1 MPNKYY
7 NEGWCWTF
15 LRKYAAILPL
25 WSAFGNPLRK
35 RFSNA
40 VAENNFRHN
49 KHDILGGATN
59 LKATFFID
67 KIEPRHSALKMI
79 ALSLEPFYA
88 KKVKPKAKE
97 VRAFWLKRDK
107 KKSTYFTNLRNKQLL
122 ENVGHELP
130 RVIMKSVEIWPN
142 SLPKDPKYFDISGR
156 DNVVVAKVG
165 SAELHLEDFSSE
177 LIDFLVNY
185 LKPLRLSTY
194 VSCALSTLT
203 LDGNV
208 VEAEV

>member
-1 MPNKYY
+1 M
-7 NEGWCWTF
+7 
-15 LRKYAAILPL
+15 
-25 WSAFGNPLRK
+25 
-35 RFSNA
+35 
-40 VAENNFRHN
+40 AE
-49 KHDILGGATN
+49 KGQ
-59 LKATFFID
+59 
-67 KIEPRHSALKMI
+67 
-79 ALSLEPFYA
+79 
-88 KKVKPKAKE
+88 
-97 VRAFWLKRDK
+97 
-107 KKSTYFTNLRNKQLL
+107 KKSTYFTNLPNKQLL

-165 SAELHLEDFSSE
+165 SAELHLEDFRLLLKKEWLSSE

-194 VSCALSTLT
+194 VSSALSTLT

-208 VEAEV
+208 VEAEVWSRFDFKKKYVLIPYNDRGNHFVCFFCKQ